1 MNRLGLA
8 PFLLAPFVVA
18 SGAHAV
24 SPKYWIH
31 DVADEFGKGEAT
43 KADVAY
49 WISGTATADPLPESV
64 ADDMRERLV
73 QG

>member
-1 MNRLGLA
+1 MIMYRCRA
-8 PFLLAPFVVA
+8 
-18 SGAHAV
+18 
-24 SPKYWIH
+24 IR
-31 DVADEFGKGEAT
+31 EFGKGEAT